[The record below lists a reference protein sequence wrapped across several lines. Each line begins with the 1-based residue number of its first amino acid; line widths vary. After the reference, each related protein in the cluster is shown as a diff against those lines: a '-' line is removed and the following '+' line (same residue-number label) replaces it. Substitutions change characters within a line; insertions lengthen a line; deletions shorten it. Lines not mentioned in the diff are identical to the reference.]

1 MYSEDEKDND
11 QRFALGV
18 VATIISLIVIAVLT
32 LGAYIGV
39 SGSDTKGQ
47 AAAPATEAKA
57 DAHAGHATA
66 TNEVAPAAA
75 AAATGADEAKVV
87 VENGVVKFYFATGKS
102 DLAKG
107 SSEALA
113 DVVKGVKDGKKAII
127 SGYHDSTGSVEKNQE
142 LAKQRALSVRDTL
155 VTLGVPADQIELKK
169 PEQSQ
174 GSGSNAEARRV
185 EVVLSK

>member
-39 SGSDTKGQ
+39 SGSDAKGQ

-66 TNEVAPAAA
+66 THEVAPVAA
-75 AAATGADEAKVV
+75 GADEAKVV

>member
-39 SGSDTKGQ
+39 SGSDAKGQ

-66 TNEVAPAAA
+66 TNEVAPAA

-113 DVVKGVKDGKKAII
+113 DVVNGVKDGKKAII

>member
-39 SGSDTKGQ
+39 SGSDAKGQ

-66 TNEVAPAAA
+66 THEVAPA